1 MVYTI
6 QDELKN
12 YLKDTGNLYYKLI
25 LLVGKAGS
33 GKTAV
38 LKDVAEEL
46 DVPVI
51 NINLSLSEQL
61 VELTPKQRSLRI
73 SQILEDI
80 IDKNSSIQ
88 ILDNIELFFDKRL
101 KLDPLRILQK
111 ISRNHVIIAS
121 WNGHL
126 EDGKLIYAEPCHVE
140 YRSYD
145 IDDIL
150 IVEMENSSNRLNNN
164 DQR

>member
-1 MVYTI
+1 VYTI

-73 SQILEDI
+73 SKILEDI

-111 ISRNHVIIAS
+111 ISRNYVIIAS
-121 WNGHL
+121 WNGYL
-126 EDGKLIYAEPCHVE
+126 EDGKLIYAEPGHVE

-150 IVEMENSSNRLNNN
+150 IVEMENSSNRFNNN
-164 DQR
+164 D